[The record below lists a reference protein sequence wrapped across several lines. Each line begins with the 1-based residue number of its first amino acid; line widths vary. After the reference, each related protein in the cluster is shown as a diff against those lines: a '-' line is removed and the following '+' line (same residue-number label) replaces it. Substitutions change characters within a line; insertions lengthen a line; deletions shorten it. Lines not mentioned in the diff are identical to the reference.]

1 MILLI
6 ILLIPFDFFPFC
18 NIIFI
23 SEAYAFK
30 QVPRF
35 R

>member
-6 ILLIPFDFFPFC
+6 ILLIPFDFLSFY
-18 NIIFI
+18 NIILT

-30 QVPRF
+30 RIPRF
-35 R
+35 